1 MSAVTGVQL
10 PPQAKN
16 VLVFRNGDPFHL
28 GRRMVVN
35 EKQFVTFEAFLNE
48 VTSSIQASA
57 AVRNIYTPRYGH
69 RVTQLSDLN
78 NRAQYVAAGA
88 ERFKRLDYLHTGVKP
103 PAAPKNRD
111 TQQYRQP
118 DSRMLN
124 VSAHWRRKIHL
135 PCIIHNGGLLLSPPF
150 RLILHLSVHG
160 SGRAPQSGWVPLS
173 LLCALSPRLCT
184 LDGVPLSCGE
194 ELVSG
199 EYYVAVGSERYKKL
213 PYVELLAPKPSPHT
227 DGRCL
232 CHPKD
237 AQLSLILKTHSYL
250 SPLINTVCVCC
261 RSPPGMR
268 RRIHKAG
275 VGKLYSVSQDG
286 VSDSALIDSPQQ
298 GDSRKVRSTGAEEN
312 SPGAKEESLFYAKPV
327 RAHPNRKPKAIPQE
341 AAGEGGV
348 FKARETRPEMQG
360 AQEVREDP
368 QTRVEVPVD
377 QRAAEIVPEE
387 DLPQN
392 RRMYNMEDLTS
403 QDRGKPRQSQN

>member
-227 DGRCL
+227 DGR
-232 CHPKD
+232 
-237 AQLSLILKTHSYL
+237 
-250 SPLINTVCVCC
+250 
-261 RSPPGMR
+261 SPPGMR